1 MKPILLLMLVAFQ
14 VQAAE
19 VPPGKLTGEM
29 EGVYKRR
36 FTNAIITPGKAPMEA
51 DNFVQAE
58 DIVEIVRYDDT
69 HVYVRDKFQFYNGHS
84 CSIAGIAGYE
94 NSALFV

>member
-29 EGVYKRR
+29 EGVYKCR
-36 FTNAIITPGKAPMEA
+36 FTNAIITHGKALMEA

-69 HVYVRDKFQFYNGHS
+69 HVHVRDKFQFYNGHS

-94 NSALFV
+94 NSAFV

>member
-29 EGVYKRR
+29 EGVY
-36 FTNAIITPGKAPMEA
+36 
-51 DNFVQAE
+51 
-58 DIVEIVRYDDT
+58 
-69 HVYVRDKFQFYNGHS
+69 QFYNGHS

-94 NSALFV
+94 NSAFV